1 MRSQD
6 AGPRLGDRYVLR
18 EVLGRG
24 ATGAVWSAHD
34 VHLDRPVAVKVLIDA
49 GDTLTTPER
58 FQREART
65 TARLNHANIVAVYDV
80 GRVSERDTVDAAPG
94 TPFLVMELLTGGSWK
109 DALRGPLPP
118 PERVAGAL
126 AGVARALA
134 AAHAVGVTHR
144 DIKPANV
151 LLTADGEAKL
161 ADFGIAKSTEST
173 GLTKPGDIVGTL
185 AYTAPECLEGQA
197 AGPAADIWSF
207 GVMLYESLSGRRP
220 FEYETLGALITAIQS
235 GRYRSLAYD
244 LPSLPH
250 SLSATVDRCLDPDPP
265 HRPTAGELARVL
277 ADAMASA
284 ATGSA
289 PPTTIT
295 PISGPPSFDPTTD
308 APAPWPPISGP
319 PLTGHPVSGAPS
331 SGRPVSG
338 APASGPPIS
347 GHPVSGGPTWR
358 GVPPAPPASGQRT
371 GPAARV
377 PSAPGSPVPIRG
389 PYSRGG
395 TATGAVPPTNPPV
408 PIPPQNNPRK
418 RRRWILPVAAGVVL
432 VLLAG
437 GAVAGRGLF
446 HAVTGCSGELPLV
459 VASSP
464 EKAGVVSTL
473 AERYNAHPG
482 DVDGKCV
489 HVHIVIAKS
498 GEAVQALAK
507 HWPVADYGTR
517 PDVWTPASSVWVGL
531 LGQKAGAIGAQTK
544 APSLARSPLVIAA
557 PEATARAMGWPA
569 KSPSWQEIA
578 RYAGSD
584 AEWAE
589 VSKSNTPFLFA
600 RTNPLVSTS
609 GLHATLAAYL
619 AAPGRTG
626 DVEEDLK
633 RSSVRLFLRT
643 LERSTDRYGDTTLT
657 FLDTLRQQEEQ
668 SGASPVSALAV
679 EEQTVWAYNQGEP
692 MSAGSSHLPA
702 PAQKLVAMQPR
713 DGTLVSDH
721 PYVTVDSVID
731 APWVTPAKRTA
742 ADDFLAFLQEDD
754 QQATFRAAGFRDS
767 NDKIDPDVV
776 AKSGG
781 FISEHPATTFPS
793 PQPAA
798 VATLLDA
805 WRNLN
810 RPANVLMVL
819 DTSGS
824 MKKTV
829 AGTKSTRLQLATQ
842 AAEASLDYFGTNDR
856 VGLWEFSTQ
865 LAGSVDH
872 RQLVPLSTKNDGA
885 LKRALASLTPKK
897 DTGLYDTARDAV
909 DLVRAQSDSDGINAV
924 VLLTDGDNQDPG
936 SISPQA
942 LLAHLKTKPTVRVYP
957 VAFGDELSANGKS
970 VLNQIA
976 KTTGGRYY
984 ESNDPRRIESVL
996 GDVMSN
1002 F

>member
-1 MRSQD
+1 MTSRD

-24 ATGAVWSAHD
+24 ATGAVWAAHD
-34 VHLDRPVAVKVLIDA
+34 IHLDRPVAVKVLIDA

-80 GRVSERDTVDAAPG
+80 GRISEHDSIDAAPG

-109 DALRGPLPP
+109 DALSGPLPR
-118 PERVAGAL
+118 PEKVAGAL

-151 LLTADGEAKL
+151 LLNADGEAKL

-173 GLTKPGDIVGTL
+173 GLTRPGDIVGTL

-197 AGPAADIWSF
+197 AGPAADVWSF
-207 GVMLYESLSGRRP
+207 GVMLYESLAGHRP
-220 FEYETLGALITAIQS
+220 FEQETLGALITAIQS

-250 SLSATVDRCLDPDPP
+250 ALSATVDRCLDPDPP
-265 HRPTAGELARVL
+265 HRPTAAELARVL
-277 ADAMASA
+277 SDAVATTTT
-284 ATGSA
+284 TGSA

-295 PISGPPSFDPTTD
+295 PVSGPPSFDPTTD
-308 APAPWPPISGP
+308 APAAWMPISSPPVSGP
-319 PLTGHPVSGAPS
+319 PSSGPPVSGP
-331 SGRPVSG
+331 PVSG
-338 APASGPPIS
+338 PPVSGPP
-347 GHPVSGGPTWR
+347 VSGPPSGWRVAGP
-358 GVPPAPPASGQRT
+358 PPAPPTSGQRT
-371 GPAARV
+371 GPTARV
-377 PSAPGSPVPIRG
+377 PSAPGSPVPIPG
-389 PYSRGG
+389 PYSG
-395 TATGAVPPTNPPV
+395 TRRATGGGVPPVNPPV
-408 PIPPQNNPRK
+408 PVAPHEEPRK
-418 RRRWILPVAAGVVL
+418 RRRWVLPVAAGVVL
-432 VLLAG
+432 VLLTG
-437 GAVAGRGLF
+437 GAFAGRSLF
-446 HAVTGCSGELPLV
+446 HAVAGCSGELPLV

-464 EKAGVVSTL
+464 EKAGVVTAL
-473 AERYNAHPG
+473 AERYNADPD
-482 DVDGKCV
+482 DVDGTCV
-489 HVHIVIAKS
+489 RVQIVIAKS
-498 GEAVQALAK
+498 GEAVEALAK
-507 HWPVADYGTR
+507 GWPTADYGVR

-531 LGQKAGAIGAQTK
+531 LGQKAGAIGAMAK

-557 PEATARAMGWPA
+557 PEATAKAMGWPA

-578 RYAGSD
+578 RYAGND
-584 AEWAE
+584 AEWKR
-589 VSKSNTPFLFA
+589 VSKSETPFLFA

-626 DVEEDLK
+626 DVEEDLQ

-657 FLDTLRQQEEQ
+657 FLETLRQQAEQ
-668 SGASPVSALAV
+668 SGTSSVSALAV

-702 PAQKLVAMQPR
+702 PAEKLVAMQPS

-731 APWVTPAKRTA
+731 APWVTPAKRAA
-742 ADDFLAFLQEDD
+742 ADDFQKFLLEDE
-754 QQATFRAAGFRDS
+754 QQAAFRAAGFRDS
-767 NDKIDPDVV
+767 NDKLDPDVV

-781 FISEHPATTFPS
+781 FIAERPATTFPS

-798 VATLLDA
+798 VAALLNA
-805 WRNLN
+805 WRDLN
-810 RPANVLMVL
+810 RPANVLIVL

-824 MKKTV
+824 MKEKV

-856 VGLWEFSTQ
+856 VGLWEFSTK
-865 LAGSVDH
+865 LDGPVDH
-872 RQLVPLSTKNDGA
+872 RQLVPISSKNEGA
-885 LKRALASLTPKK
+885 LKRALQSLTPKN

-909 DLVRAQSDSDGINAV
+909 QLVRAQSDADGINAV

-942 LLAHLKTKPTVRVYP
+942 LLAGLKAEPTVRVYP
-957 VAFGDELSANGKS
+957 VAFGDELTRDGKN
-970 VLNQIA
+970 VLNQVA